1 MFPLS
6 KVTMVT
12 QNRLAKSSNR
22 LPSGSFQQ
30 NILSLAR
37 MDNLVVSNIRQRPI
51 RTLVSVAGVALG
63 VCLVMLF
70 TGLARGMSNDLQ
82 RRASNVRAEIIFTRP
97 GAMLLTGS
105 TANLSTKYVE
115 RLKQI
120 EGVEEALPVIR
131 YVFQGGRGF
140 GFEQIEGVEWEPFA
154 RVNEIHIDV
163 GKPPQG
169 PDEIVIDE
177 TKARNNKLKT
187 GDALKLFGD
196 KPHRIVGIYSPES
209 GARVKMTLAAMQDA
223 LESPEKA
230 TYILVKVR
238 NPTQEVRVAERI
250 NAALPG
256 NKIQFTRDLFTSLE
270 KTIPYL
276 GVFLRILVGLAAV
289 VSALVVMLAMYTTI
303 TERTREIGILKAL
316 GASRRYIVFIIE
328 SEALLISAVGLVAGF
343 VFSFVIG
350 YSIHQYYGLFFE
362 YSWSWAL
369 TAAAIGILGGA
380 FGALYPAVRASNL
393 DAVSALAYE

>member
-1 MFPLS
+1 
-6 KVTMVT
+6 
-12 QNRLAKSSNR
+12 
-22 LPSGSFQQ
+22 
-30 NILSLAR
+30 

-70 TGLARGMSNDLQ
+70 TGLARGMSDDLQ

-97 GAMLLTGS
+97 GSMQLTGS

-115 RLKQI
+115 SLKQI
-120 EGVEEALPVIR
+120 EGVSEALPVIR
-131 YVFQGGRGF
+131 YVSQGGAGF

-154 RVNEIHIDV
+154 RVNELRIV
-163 GKPPQG
+163 SGRAPQAA
-169 PDEIVIDE
+169 DEIVVDE
-177 TKARNNKLKT
+177 TKARNNQLRI
-187 GDALKLFGD
+187 GDTLKLFGN
-196 KPHRIVGIYSPES
+196 KPYRIIGIYAPES
-209 GARVKMTLAAMQDA
+209 GARIKMTLAAMQEA
-223 LESPEKA
+223 MESPGKA
-230 TYILVKVR
+230 TYILVKIR
-238 NPTQEVRVAERI
+238 NAGEEVKVAERI
-250 NAALPG
+250 NTTLPG
-256 NKIQFTRDLFTSLE
+256 NKIQLTRDLFTSLE

-328 SEALLISAVGLVAGF
+328 SEALLISAVGLLAGF
-343 VFSFVIG
+343 VCSFALG
-350 YSIHQYYGLFFE
+350 YGIHQVYGLYFE
-362 YSWSWAL
+362 FSWNWAL

-380 FGALYPAVRASNL
+380 LGALYPAVRASSL
-393 DAVSALAYE
+393 DAVSALAYD

>member
-1 MFPLS
+1 
-6 KVTMVT
+6 
-12 QNRLAKSSNR
+12 
-22 LPSGSFQQ
+22 
-30 NILSLAR
+30 

-97 GAMLLTGS
+97 GAMQLTAS

-115 RLKQI
+115 NLKQI
-120 EGVEEALPVIR
+120 DGVAEALPVIR

-154 RVNEIHIDV
+154 RVNEIHINE
-163 GKPPQG
+163 GKPPQSS
-169 PDEIVIDE
+169 DEVVIDE
-177 TKARNNKLKT
+177 TKARNNKLRI
-187 GDALKLFGD
+187 GDSLKLFGD
-196 KPHRIVGIYSPES
+196 KAFRIVGIYGPES
-209 GARVKMTLAAMQDA
+209 GARVKMTLAAMQEL
-223 LESPEKA
+223 LESPGKA

-238 NPTQEVRVAERI
+238 NPNEEVQVAERI
-250 NAALPG
+250 NTTLPG

-276 GVFLRILVGLAAV
+276 GVFLRILVGLAAI

-316 GASRRYIVFIIE
+316 GASRRYIVLIIE
-328 SEALLISAVGLVAGF
+328 SEALVISAVGLVAGF
-343 VFSFVIG
+343 VLSFVIG
-350 YSIHQYYGLFFE
+350 YAIHQVYGLYFE
-362 YSWSWAL
+362 FSWSWGL